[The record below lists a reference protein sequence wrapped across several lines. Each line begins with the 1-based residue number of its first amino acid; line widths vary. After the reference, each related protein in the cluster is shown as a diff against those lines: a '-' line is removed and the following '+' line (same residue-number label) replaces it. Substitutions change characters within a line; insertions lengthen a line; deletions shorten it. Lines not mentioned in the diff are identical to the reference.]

1 MECRGWILLDPCAG
15 VPLLDGGNEKTRTPW
30 VLARM
35 ILARGRRVG
44 SRWGFA
50 VRHQRLSNIACIR
63 HRDSGVAR
71 SFWPGNPRVQ
81 PPRAQPPR
89 GRFSKGRLRV
99 YGCAGVRG
107 AGEHHRGSR
116 CCVACEAGFALG
128 RGRGGGN
135 ARGQAFLSPCV
146 IRGESG
152 GRNAT
157 GPACRWRT
165 GPVAGR
171 PEDTINR
178 PVLRSAAA
186 DPRARHGRAR
196 HGRARGNSTG
206 HSHDTGGTRTG
217 GHSSRRIHVRCRS
230 HVRGHAC

>member
-1 MECRGWILLDPCAG
+1 
-15 VPLLDGGNEKTRTPW
+15 
-30 VLARM
+30 M

-50 VRHQRLSNIACIR
+50 VRHQRSSNIAFTR

-71 SFWPGNPRVQ
+71 SFWLGNPRVQ
-81 PPRAQPPR
+81 PSGAQPPRAQPPRAQPPGAQPPGAQPPR
-89 GRFSKGRLRV
+89 GRFSKGRIRV
-99 YGCAGVRG
+99 YGCAGMRA

-116 CCVACEAGFALG
+116 CCVACEAGFPLG

-135 ARGQAFLSPCV
+135 ARGRAFLSPCV

-152 GRNAT
+152 GRNVT

-186 DPRARHGRAR
+186 DPRARHGRAQ
-196 HGRARGNSTG
+196 GNNTG